1 VVVIVFQIDYN
12 KTIMTQKVI
21 KVGDSVAVII
31 PKRSLNDLGIRPGD
45 RVNVEVDKKQRRV
58 SFSPAIAEIDKE
70 FLNWTKKF
78 IERYRPALEA
88 LANK

>member
-1 VVVIVFQIDYN
+1 
-12 KTIMTQKVI
+12 MTQKVI
-21 KVGDSVAVII
+21 KVGDSVAVVI
-31 PKRSLNDLGIRPGD
+31 PKKSLKDLGISPGD
-45 RVNVEVDKKQRRV
+45 RVNVEIDKKQRRV

-70 FLNWTKKF
+70 LLSWTKKF

>member
-1 VVVIVFQIDYN
+1 MVATVSKIDYN

-58 SFSPAIAEIDKE
+58 SFSPAIAEVDKE
-70 FLNWTKKF
+70 LLSWTKKF

-88 LANK
+88 LAK

>member
-1 VVVIVFQIDYN
+1 
-12 KTIMTQKVI
+12 MTQKVI

-45 RVNVEVDKKQRRV
+45 RVSVEVDKKQRKV
-58 SFSPAIAEIDKE
+58 SFSPVVKEVDKE
-70 FLNWTKKF
+70 LLDWTKKF

>member
-1 VVVIVFQIDYN
+1 
-12 KTIMTQKVI
+12 MTQKVI

-31 PKRSLNDLGIRPGD
+31 PKKSLKELGIRAGD
-45 RVNVEVDKKQRRV
+45 TVSVEIDKKQRKV
-58 SFSPAIAEIDKE
+58 SIEPIMKEVDKD
-70 FLNWTKKF
+70 LLLWTNKF